1 MSRIQVFIKKSWKA
15 SASCSL
21 FTVVFCLCFISFVSC
36 SGAKHVSEDRP
47 ASSSDTSISMNQE
60 RLEQLY
66 WSRVDSAKMQFTQ
79 ADVDFMIGMIA
90 HHAQALIMSD
100 LAPKNS
106 AGSSVQTLAS
116 RIINA
121 QKDEIQSM
129 QQWLRDRNQP
139 VPEVHIDGLI
149 LSISMESS
157 GESAE
162 GHQQMHHSHSGH
174 TGPDHSGMPGMLTQD
189 QLNELA
195 GLHGSDFDQTF
206 LKYMIDHHRG
216 AVIMVRELFNTDGAA
231 LDRQAFRLASD
242 IQVDQITEIE
252 RMKLMLQEISN
263 SGEDL

>member
-1 MSRIQVFIKKSWKA
+1 MRRFIVFVTESRKTAAFRQLFSVLFCLLFVGLI
-15 SASCSL
+15 SCSE
-21 FTVVFCLCFISFVSC
+21 T
-36 SGAKHVSEDRP
+36 KHVSEDQP
-47 ASSSDTSISMNQE
+47 ASPPDSPQSTNQE
-60 RLEQLY
+60 SLEELY

-100 LAPKNS
+100 LAPKNN
-106 AGSSVQTLAS
+106 AGSSIQTLAS

-157 GESAE
+157 EESAA
-162 GHQQMHHSHSGH
+162 GHQHMQHSHSGS
-174 TGPDHSGMPGMLTQD
+174 DHSGMPGMLTQE
-189 QLNELA
+189 QLNELGELKGDA
-195 GLHGSDFDQTF
+195 FDRTF
-206 LKYMIDHHRG
+206 LKYMIEHHRG
-216 AVIMVRELFNTDGAA
+216 AVIMVRELFNSDGAA
-231 LDRQAFRLASD
+231 LDQQAFRLASD

-252 RMKLMLQEISN
+252 RMKLMLKKITASA
-263 SGEDL
+263 EDL